1 MSKMTNVD
9 NDLKL
14 AVQRFIREYNNEVN
28 YLKAELVK
36 YRRKTERLEAKLKE
50 KGETDEY
57 EAETRRNKC
66 DTEHCV
72 YVDCLMKSECR
83 LYQNTIKEEEE
94 DSND

>member
-1 MSKMTNVD
+1 MMSKMTNVD

-36 YRRKTERLEAKLKE
+36 YRRKTERLEAKLKG

-57 EAETRRNKC
+57 EAERRK
-66 DTEHCV
+66 DE
-72 YVDCLMKSECR
+72 SGG
-83 LYQNTIKEEEE
+83 KEE
-94 DSND
+94 

>member
-1 MSKMTNVD
+1 MQGLKEERKTDDRGVQKLHQVSSLEVIMSKMTTVD

-50 KGETDEY
+50 KGE
-57 EAETRRNKC
+57 
-66 DTEHCV
+66 
-72 YVDCLMKSECR
+72 
-83 LYQNTIKEEEE
+83 KEE
-94 DSND
+94 